1 MDGESQNVRQI
12 GLDMACCRGQ
22 LGARSVR
29 RPRNLPASS
38 DKEVGPVRTIVIVLL
53 GLVVVL
59 AVLTELCLLQAA
71 AMRRRIKAALP
82 PEEGEER

>member
-1 MDGESQNVRQI
+1 VR
-12 GLDMACCRGQ
+12 A
-22 LGARSVR
+22 
-29 RPRNLPASS
+29 
-38 DKEVGPVRTIVIVLL
+38 IVIVLI

-71 AMRRRIKAALP
+71 ATRRRIKAALP

>member
-1 MDGESQNVRQI
+1 LANRKTFAKSAWTRPFAQVR
-12 GLDMACCRGQ
+12 LTPEAFR
-22 LGARSVR
+22 LAA
-29 RPRNLPASS
+29 NLPASS
-38 DKEVGPVRTIVIVLL
+38 DKEVVPVRAIVIVLI